1 MSAPAAPG
9 AGLHRLV
16 LASAS
21 PRRRELLERVGF
33 TLDVRPADIDETE
46 RPGEAPAAYVAR
58 VARGKADAVSRPPGA
73 WVLAADTT
81 VTIDGAILGK
91 AATPEEAAA
100 MLRRLSGRAHQ
111 VMTGFSIEGP
121 GDGGAGGGRRRDA
134 VVTSEVLMIELDEA
148 TLADYV
154 ASGDW
159 RGKAGA
165 YALQGIAAALV
176 REVRGSVT
184 NVIGLP
190 LAEVL
195 AALRELDG
203 PRPHFAAGH
212 SAADPSPSGSST

>member
-1 MSAPAAPG
+1 MHDLGAA
-9 AGLHRLV
+9 RLI

-33 TLDVRPADIDETE
+33 ALDVRPADIDETE
-46 RPGEAPAAYVAR
+46 RPGEDPAAYVAR
-58 VARGKADAVSRPPGA
+58 IARDKADAVRRDPGA

-91 AATPEEAAA
+91 AATPAEAAA
-100 MLRRLSGRAHQ
+100 MLRRLSGRVHQ
-111 VMTGFSIEGP
+111 VMTGFTIE
-121 GDGGAGGGRRRDA
+121 GGGRRRDE
-134 VVTSEVLMIELDEA
+134 VVISDVAMIELGDA
-148 TLADYV
+148 PLDDYV

-190 LAEVL
+190 LAEVI
-195 AALRELDG
+195 AALRDLGG
-203 PRPHFAAGH
+203 PAPRFAAGK
-212 SAADPSPSGSST
+212 AA